1 MQQPLTDLVVRAQR
15 GDVEAYARLVEA
27 TQRMVH
33 GVALSVLRDSTTA
46 QDAAQQAYLRAFR
59 RLSDL
64 QEPASFAG
72 WLRRIVITV
81 AFNMRRARRV
91 TFVTLDDIPDVPVLD
106 ESESRWSEAQ
116 RHRLA
121 SALLSLTPEERQLCD
136 RRYHGQWTTARL
148 AAQAG
153 VDEAAMRKRLQRIR
167 DKLRKEM
174 EVSEQRGIRP
184 EDIMQDLPARVV
196 ELLAHPRLTDLPE
209 NPVGKTL
216 DALRGVYADFTEQG
230 LPEVVDLAE
239 ARKTIGNEAM
249 YVDPIELHR
258 IDDGRI
264 LRYDLTLPLLLTVRY
279 EGKPLRIWAAGKAYR
294 AGKVDAM
301 HLEVFHQAEVLWLDE
316 RAQLDSWQMTGRVLQ
331 SVDRLFPGRTFKI
344 VPTQYQMCSQSWEI
358 EVEDDGRWFEVLAW
372 GVFSDRIVRHLGGD
386 PERHIAVGVGYGLE
400 RLAMLRYGIDD
411 IRRVEVASVA

>member
-1 MQQPLTDLVVRAQR
+1 MQPLTDLVVKAQG

-27 TQRMVH
+27 TQRMVQ
-33 GVALSVLRDSTTA
+33 GVAFSVLRDSTAA

-59 RLSDL
+59 RLRDL
-64 QEPASFAG
+64 EEPAAFAA

-81 AFNMRRARRV
+81 ALNMRRARRL

-106 ESESRWSEAQ
+106 ESETRWSEAQ

-148 AAQAG
+148 AAHAG

-184 EDIMQDLPARVV
+184 EDLRQDLPARVV

-216 DALRGVYADFTEQG
+216 ETLRSVYAEFTEAS

-239 ARKTIGNEAM
+239 ARKTIGNEAL
-249 YVDPIELHR
+249 YVDPVELHR
-258 IDDGRI
+258 IDEGRI

-279 EGKPLRIWAAGKAYR
+279 AGKPLRI
-294 AGKVDAM
+294 
-301 HLEVFHQAEVLWLDE
+301 
-316 RAQLDSWQMTGRVLQ
+316 
-331 SVDRLFPGRTFKI
+331 
-344 VPTQYQMCSQSWEI
+344 
-358 EVEDDGRWFEVLAW
+358 
-372 GVFSDRIVRHLGGD
+372 LGG
-386 PERHIAVGVGYGLE
+386 RQGVP
-400 RLAMLRYGIDD
+400 
-411 IRRVEVASVA
+411 RRKD

>member
-1 MQQPLTDLVVRAQR
+1 MQILTDLVVRAQR

-33 GVALSVLRDSTTA
+33 GVAFNVLRDSTAA
-46 QDAAQQAYLRAFR
+46 QDVAQQAYLRAFR
-59 RLSDL
+59 RLGDL
-64 QEPASFAG
+64 QEPGAFAG
-72 WLRRIVITV
+72 WLRRIAITV
-81 AFNMRRARRV
+81 AQNMRRARRCALL
-91 TFVTLDDIPDVPVLD
+91 TLDDIPDVPILD
-106 ESESRWSEAQ
+106 ESETSWSDAQ

-121 SALLSLTPEERQLCD
+121 AALLTLTPEERRLCD
-136 RRYHGQWTTARL
+136 RRYHGQWTTVRL
-148 AAQAG
+148 ALHAG

-167 DKLRKEM
+167 DKLRKEI
-174 EVSEQRGIRP
+174 EVAEQRSIRP
-184 EDIMQDLPARVV
+184 EDITSDLPARIA

-216 DALRGVYADFTEQG
+216 EILRSVYADFMERD

-239 ARKTIGNEAM
+239 ARKTIGNEAL
-249 YVDPIELHR
+249 YVDPVELHH
-258 IDDGRI
+258 IDACRI

-279 EGKPLRIWAAGKAYR
+279 EGQPLRIWAAGKAYR
-294 AGKVDAM
+294 AGRVDAM
-301 HLEVFHQAEVLWLDE
+301 HLEVFHQAEVLWLDD
-316 RAQLDSWQMTGRVLQ
+316 RQQLDAWQMTGRVLR
-331 SVDRLFPGRTFKI
+331 SVDQLFPGRTIKI

-358 EVEDDGRWFEVLAW
+358 EIEDDGRWFEVLAW

-386 PERHIAVGVGYGLE
+386 PERQLAVGVGYGLE